1 MTAPED
7 ERRRT
12 LGSPELRRVLV
23 DYVRKRVGPADV
35 DDVVQIVLLDALA
48 ATSAPSAPDELK
60 KWVLGVARH
69 KIADHHR
76 RGSREKPAELPDLE
90 AEPPPVEEQQ
100 LVEWATREAGKAG
113 KDGERTLGWMA
124 REGEGDKLEHIA
136 AEEKLPAATV
146 RQRVSRMRRF
156 MRERWLAEVAA
167 VALLGGVA
175 FVVWRVLRAP
185 DPIAERE
192 IPTVTPE
199 TPREPPALELRRS
212 GLALCAERRFG
223 ECEARLDEAKRLDPA
238 GESTPEVQRAREDIA
253 RSKVIPS
260 AAPAPAPSVSA
271 PPSPS
276 ATTPRPTA
284 TPTPFVTAKPT
295 SFIPPSK
302 TPVKPQPKLPPSF
315 DKKSSGGSG
324 SGFGKGKGSLS
335 LD

>member
-12 LGSPELRRVLV
+12 LGSPELRRILV
-23 DYVRKRVGPADV
+23 DFVRKRVGPADV

-48 ATSAPSAPDELK
+48 ATSAPTAPDELK

-76 RGSREKPAELPDLE
+76 RGAREKPAELPDLE

-175 FVVWRVLRAP
+175 LLVWRVLREP

-192 IPTVTPE
+192 IPTATPD
-199 TPREPPALELRRS
+199 TPREPPAVELRRS

-238 GESTPEVQRAREDIA
+238 GESTPEVQQAREDIA

-260 AAPAPAPSVSA
+260 AAPVSSSSAVPTTSNPAPV
-271 PPSPS
+271 PS
-276 ATTPRPTA
+276 AVPTPRATA
-284 TPTPFVTAKPT
+284 TPKATAKPT

-302 TPVKPQPKLPPSF
+302 TPVKPQPKAPPSF
-315 DKKSSGGSG
+315 GDSKKSSIG
-324 SGFGKGKGSLS
+324 
-335 LD
+335 LDTDLK

>member
-23 DYVRKRVGPADV
+23 DFVRKRVGPADV
-35 DDVVQIVLLDALA
+35 EDVVQIVLLDALA
-48 ATSAPSAPDELK
+48 ASSAPTAPDELK

-76 RGSREKPAELPDLE
+76 RGSREKPSELPDVE
-90 AEPPPVEEQQ
+90 VEPPPVEEQQ

-113 KDGERTLGWMA
+113 KEGERTLGWMA

-175 FVVWRVLRAP
+175 FVVWRVLRVP
-185 DPIAERE
+185 DPIAEKE
-192 IPTVTPE
+192 TPTVTPDE
-199 TPREPPALELRRS
+199 PREPPALELRRS
-212 GLALCAERRFG
+212 GLALCNERRFG
-223 ECEARLDEAKRLDPA
+223 ECETRLDDAKRLDPA

-253 RSKVIPS
+253 RSRVLPSTAPIPVVS
-260 AAPAPAPSVSA
+260 GTPAPAPSQTAA
-271 PPSPS
+271 PP
-276 ATTPRPTA
+276 PTSEL
-284 TPTPFVTAKPT
+284 PTPKMAPT
-295 SFIPPSK
+295 SK
-302 TPVKPQPKLPPSF
+302 TPVVTPKPTATSFTPPTKTRPKGF
-315 DKKSSGGSG
+315 DSKPSSGS
-324 SGFGKGKGSLS
+324 FTK
-335 LD
+335 D

>member
-12 LGSPELRRVLV
+12 LGSSELRRVLV
-23 DYVRKRVGPADV
+23 EFVRKRVGPADV

-48 ATSAPSAPDELK
+48 ATTAPTAPDELK
-60 KWVLGVARH
+60 KWVIGVARH

-76 RGSREKPAELPDLE
+76 RGSREKPSELPDLE

-175 FVVWRVLRAP
+175 LLVWRVLRAP

-192 IPTVTPE
+192 IPTATPD
-199 TPREPPALELRRS
+199 TPREPPAVELRRS

-223 ECEARLDEAKRLDPA
+223 ECETRLDEAKRLDPA

-253 RSKVIPS
+253 RSKVVPS
-260 AAPAPAPSVSA
+260 AAPTPRPSTTASTLPTSPTGAP
-271 PPSPS
+271 
-276 ATTPRPTA
+276 PRPTA
-284 TPTPFVTAKPT
+284 APSAPKTATVKP

-302 TPVKPQPKLPPSF
+302 SPAKPQPKTESKGF
-315 DKKSSGGSG
+315 TGSGKGSG
-324 SGFGKGKGSLS
+324 SSSLE